1 MAYLRWG
8 ILGAA
13 RFAAQYMGPALHAA
27 QGGVLRALATRS
39 PDKADRFRAIA
50 PDLRVHD
57 SYGAL
62 LADPEIDA
70 IYIPLPNSMHVDW
83 TLKALD
89 AGKHVLTEKPV
100 AMAAEEIDILIA
112 ARDRAGRLAAEA
124 YMIVFHPQWHKVRAL
139 IDAGEIGDLRHV
151 EAMFCFN
158 NADPADIR
166 NQADLGGGALRDIG
180 VYVIGS
186 ARFATGQEPQEVAAR
201 IRWENGFDVHSQ
213 ISARF
218 DGFTYTA
225 TVSTRLNLYQ
235 QMTFHG
241 DRGSIGLTAPF
252 NGPVF
257 GDATVIVR
265 KAGAPE
271 TVHRFNAARQY
282 DLQVAAFN
290 RAVLDGTPYPC
301 PLEFSRG
308 TQAMM
313 DAAFANAD
321 TLPQLTQM

>member
-1 MAYLRWG
+1 MNALRG
-8 ILGAA
+8 IVKAGAGSTA
-13 RFAAQYMGPALHAA
+13 MNEFLTGSVKDFIKRLNTEIVPLLVQTIAELSPVAIKTNLSAAAQKIEAE
-27 QGGVLRALATRS
+27 LAVMS
-39 PDKADRFRAIA
+39 
-50 PDLRVHD
+50 
-57 SYGAL
+57 
-62 LADPEIDA
+62 
-70 IYIPLPNSMHVDW
+70 
-83 TLKALD
+83 
-89 AGKHVLTEKPV
+89 
-100 AMAAEEIDILIA
+100 
-112 ARDRAGRLAAEA
+112 
-124 YMIVFHPQWHKVRAL
+124 RAL

-241 DRGSIGLTAPF
+241 DRGSINLTAPF

-308 TQAMM
+308 TQAMI

-321 TLPQLTQM
+321 TLPQLTQL